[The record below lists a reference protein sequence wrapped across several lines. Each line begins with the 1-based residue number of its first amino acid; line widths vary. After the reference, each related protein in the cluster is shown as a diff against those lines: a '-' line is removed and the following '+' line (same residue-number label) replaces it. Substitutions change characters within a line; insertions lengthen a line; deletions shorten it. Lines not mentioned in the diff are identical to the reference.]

1 MKNIINN
8 IEYNN
13 EWNFEIFIEKYNQ
26 LAKKENYS
34 EFVVEKHSEEELK
47 KSFMSM
53 NISIDAF
60 VNAILYSEQKEIT
73 TPRYRSSIE
82 LSIENM
88 DILLKQ
94 WKISFKEYIDF
105 IIQNNIEQKLF
116 ENDRELEKIKYK
128 LIVDWDE
135 KLSRNHD
142 FIVNAYNWMNNKYWE
157 PVLNHSV
164 EVASILCK
172 YSCTPIEIWLAQL
185 HDIDE
190 DCNQE
195 VKNSFKN
202 SFKDEYGEHLKFITE
217 IDWDWNARKKDY
229 LEKIKYAT
237 PEAKIV
243 SIADKIWFLRSFID
257 WYSKEWE
264 KIVLKFHNDIE
275 ECKKSYIWFFQNFQ
289 KNVSTN
295 FRHPILSELNA
306 TLTKF
311 LSLLR

>member
-1 MKNIINN
+1 MKNTINN
-8 IEYNN
+8 IDYDN
-13 EWNFEIFIEKYNQ
+13 EWNFEIFIEKYNH
-26 LAKKENYS
+26 LAKKEGYS
-34 EFVVEKHSEEELK
+34 YFVIEKDSEEKLK
-47 KSFMSM
+47 KAFTSM
-53 NISIDAF
+53 NISIDEFA
-60 VNAILYSEQKEIT
+60 NAILYSEQKEIT
-73 TPRYRSSIE
+73 TPRYRNSIE

-105 IIQNNIEQKLF
+105 IIKNNIEQKLF

-135 KLSRNHD
+135 KLCRNHD
-142 FIVNAYNWMNNKYWE
+142 FIVNAYNWMNNKYWD

-172 YSCTPIEIWLAQL
+172 YSCSPIEIWLAQL

-195 VKNSFKN
+195 VKDNFKN
-202 SFKDEYGEHLKFITE
+202 SFKSEYEEHLKFITE
-217 IDWDWNARKKDY
+217 VDWDWNDRKKDY

-237 PEAKIV
+237 PEAKVV

-264 KIVLKFHNDIE
+264 NIILRFHNNIE
-275 ECKKSYIWFFQNFQ
+275 ECKKSYIWFYENFQ
-289 KNVSTN
+289 KNVSIN
-295 FRHPILSELNA
+295 FKHPILSELSK
-306 TLTKF
+306 TITRF
-311 LSLLR
+311 LSLLK